1 LNKKEVPNT
10 SISCSAAFD
19 VNFQKMKKTACLIV
33 FLGLISSCST
43 VPLTGRSQL
52 AFLSNQELQPL
63 VNEEYAKVLNEKEV
77 LTSTKEGQ
85 QVVQVGNK
93 MAVAVE
99 KYLEEQG
106 YGDLVK
112 ELDWEFNLL
121 QSDQVNA
128 WCMPGGKVAFYT
140 GILPITQSESG
151 IAVVMG
157 HEIAHAIAAHA
168 NERMSTGLVVNFGFA
183 MLSAALGKNPTLTK
197 EIFLESVGIGSELK
211 MLQFSRKHEL
221 EADRMGLIFMAMAGY
236 DPREAPI
243 FWERM
248 AAASGQEP
256 MEFLSTHPGPDRRVE
271 RLNARMSE
279 ALEYYQRFK

>member
-1 LNKKEVPNT
+1 
-10 SISCSAAFD
+10 
-19 VNFQKMKKTACLIV
+19 MKKTLFILL
-33 FLGLISSCST
+33 FFGLFSSCAK

-63 VNEEYAKVLNEKEV
+63 VNEEYAKALKANEIV
-77 LTSTKEGQ
+77 TNSDEGK
-85 QVVQVGNK
+85 QVSAVGKK

-99 KYLEEQG
+99 KYLQEQG

-112 ELDWEFNLL
+112 DLDWEFNLL
-121 QSDQVNA
+121 KSEQVNA

-140 GILPITQSESG
+140 GILPITKNETG

-157 HEIAHAIAAHA
+157 HEIAHAVASHA
-168 NERMSTGLVVNFGFA
+168 NERMSTGLLVNFGFA
-183 MLSAALGKNPTLTK
+183 AVSSAVGQNPTLTQ
-197 EIFLESVGIGSELK
+197 EIFLQSVGIGSELK

-248 AAASGQEP
+248 AAASGQAP
-256 MEFLSTHPGPDRRVE
+256 LEFLSTHPGPDRRAE
-271 RLNARMSE
+271 RLNARMPE
-279 ALEYYQRFK
+279 ALKYYEDSN